1 MSKTDKIERTLD
13 HEIAAMSNQEGWQT
27 KVILAGGALGAVVGL
42 VTSWLLVR
50 TARETRGGPPAI
62 STGDAIKVG
71 ITTIGLVRAIAA
83 LGERK

>member
-1 MSKTDKIERTLD
+1 MN
-13 HEIAAMSNQEGWQT
+13 HEIAAMNKQDNWQT
-27 KVILAGGALGAVVGL
+27 KVLITGGAIGAVLGL
-42 VTSWLLVR
+42 MTSWLLIR

-83 LGERK
+83 LGDRP

>member
-1 MSKTDKIERTLD
+1 MDTINKTMN
-13 HEIAAMSNQEGWQT
+13 HEIAAMDKKGNWQT
-27 KVILAGGALGAVVGL
+27 KVLVTGGAIGAVLGL
-42 VTSWLLVR
+42 MTSWLLIR

-83 LGERK
+83 LGDRP